1 MLAVLTMQALMT
13 LPTPQANWTCVRSQ
27 IGEITSTALAKAA
40 LMTNPRMMTTDVP
53 DATFQ
58 SWFKV
63 QHNKSTQ
70 MIQLLQF
77 FIELEKLFCNIF

>member
-1 MLAVLTMQALMT
+1 LKAAVLAVLTMQTLMM

-27 IGEITSTALAKAA
+27 IGEITSWTALAKAA
-40 LMTNPRMMTTDVP
+40 LMTKNRMMTSDVP

-63 QHNKSTQ
+63 QNNKSVKYPYDKTVT
-70 MIQLLQF
+70 
-77 FIELEKLFCNIF
+77 IFH